1 MRIGWLALGLAL
13 LVPASPAQKTPEE
26 FFGFPMG
33 TDGRLARHPQIV
45 EYLKHLDA
53 SSEWMAL
60 ETLGDSTL
68 GNPMVMAVFTSPENF
83 QRLERI
89 KQVATLLAD
98 PRMLAPGEVEG
109 HVKEGKSIAL
119 ITCNI
124 HSTEVASAQ
133 MACELAWR
141 IVADRCPFDRARVLG
156 ETVFLLIPSTNP
168 DGQILVAEWYDR
180 WKGGEWEAGPMPW
193 LYHVY
198 AGHDNNRDWFML
210 NLKETR
216 LVSDVYYRSWMPQLV
231 LDEHQMGSTGA
242 RLFVPPFAEPANPNV
257 HPLIWRG
264 LALLGSNMAMR
275 VEQRGRTGVV
285 DRAYY
290 TAWWE
295 GASIMTPWW
304 HNIVGALSEMASC
317 RIASPVYVEPNELTA
332 ARGFDA
338 HEASLS
344 YPNPWKGGWWRLRDI
359 VDYELDLS
367 FAFVETAARHRE
379 DFLRN
384 RARMALDAVERKGAP
399 RSFVI
404 PAEQH
409 DPVAASEMVEIL
421 RLGGVEVFAAA
432 TPFTADG
439 KSYGAGSF
447 VVPLAQP
454 NGLYAK
460 DLLEIQR
467 YPDLREYR
475 GGPPVRPY
483 DMAGWTLGLQMGV
496 ETVPVDR
503 IAGASL
509 TLLDKTPFPAS
520 SVAGAGPT
528 WSVGPETNA
537 SFLLANRVLAAGA
550 EVYRVPAQARESAP
564 VPGTWLLRA
573 PAGTEPAAFRQTL
586 AQALEEAH
594 LGAATLAYRGEGLR
608 LRRPRVGLYK
618 PWVASMD
625 EGWTRLLLERFGT
638 DLKNL
643 ENPAIKAGNLRESF
657 DAIVLPDMDT
667 DSIVSGDTVV
677 DGKKR
682 PSRYPP
688 EYQGGIGDEGVTA
701 LKTFVE
707 AGGTLV
713 CLDSACEFAIA
724 KLDLPVKNDLKDV
737 KEGDFFCPGS
747 CLALEVDP
755 SQPLAFG
762 MPRTASAFF
771 VSSSAFTTSLPSGR
785 FDRRVAATYPA
796 RDILQSGWILGEDR
810 LARRAAVVEVRMGP
824 GRVALLGFRAQHRA
838 QTPGTYKFLLNALFA
853 AAAEPAELR

>member
-1 MRIGWLALGLAL
+1 MRIGWLAGALPLLAS
-13 LVPASPAQKTPEE
+13 VSPAQKSPEE

-33 TDGRLARHPQIV
+33 ADGRLARHPQIV

-53 SSEWMAL
+53 ASDWMTL
-60 ETLGDSTL
+60 ETLGDTTL
-68 GNPMVMAVFTSPENF
+68 GNPMVMAVFTAPENF
-83 QRLERI
+83 ERLARI
-89 KQVATLLAD
+89 KQVASLLAD
-98 PRMLAPGEVEG
+98 PRMLAPGEIES

-141 IVADRCPFDRARVLG
+141 IVVNRCPFDRAAVLK

-168 DGQILVAEWYDR
+168 DGQILVSEWYDR

-198 AGHDNNRDWFML
+198 AGHDNNRDWFMF

-257 HPLIWRG
+257 PPLIWRG

-275 VEQRGRTGVV
+275 VEQRGRPGVV

-317 RIASPVYVEPNELTA
+317 RIASPAYVEPNELTA
-332 ARGFDA
+332 SRGFDA
-338 HEASLS
+338 YEPSLS

-384 RARMALDAVERKGAP
+384 RVRMALDAVERRGSP
-399 RSFVI
+399 RAFVI
-404 PAEQH
+404 PAAQH
-409 DPVAASEMVEIL
+409 DPVAAADLVEVL

-432 TPFTADG
+432 APFTADG
-439 KSYGAGSF
+439 KSYAAGSF

-467 YPDLREYR
+467 YPDLREFR

-503 IAGASL
+503 IERASL
-509 TLLDKTPFPAS
+509 NLLETTPYPPSAI
-520 SVAGAGPT
+520 AGTGPT

-537 SFLLANRVLAAGA
+537 SFLLANRLLTAGA
-550 EVYRVPAQARESAP
+550 EVYRVLPQTKEGAP
-564 VPGTWLLRA
+564 EPGTWLLRA
-573 PAGTEPAAFRQTL
+573 PEGSDAAAFRQTL
-586 AQALEEAH
+586 AKSLEETH
-594 LGAATLAYRGEGLR
+594 L
-608 LRRPRVGLYK
+608 
-618 PWVASMD
+618 
-625 EGWTRLLLERFGT
+625 
-638 DLKNL
+638 
-643 ENPAIKAGNLRESF
+643 
-657 DAIVLPDMDT
+657 
-667 DSIVSGDTVV
+667 
-677 DGKKR
+677 
-682 PSRYPP
+682 
-688 EYQGGIGDEGVTA
+688 
-701 LKTFVE
+701 
-707 AGGTLV
+707 
-713 CLDSACEFAIA
+713 
-724 KLDLPVKNDLKDV
+724 
-737 KEGDFFCPGS
+737 
-747 CLALEVDP
+747 
-755 SQPLAFG
+755 
-762 MPRTASAFF
+762 
-771 VSSSAFTTSLPSGR
+771 
-785 FDRRVAATYPA
+785 
-796 RDILQSGWILGEDR
+796 
-810 LARRAAVVEVRMGP
+810 RAA
-824 GRVALLGFRAQHRA
+824 
-838 QTPGTYKFLLNALFA
+838 
-853 AAAEPAELR
+853 